1 MDAFQASRNP
11 AAKLAACQRQRAD
24 PLGDYDSLLPLS
36 PVLKHPCDDST
47 CNCAVSCSQLFG
59 NLGLGSPSQVTN
71 FFDGQKL
78 ARQEGQKRMKRER
91 QVAAAA
97 RKQAKAA
104 KAAEADTRGSD
115 DDDDDDDDDDG
126 LSPSRPHRR
135 RRMPTS
141 MSSTG
146 SREDPIQLDSDMSD
160 W

>member
-1 MDAFQASRNP
+1 MDAYEASRNQS
-11 AAKLAACQRQRAD
+11 AKLAACRRQRAD
-24 PLGDYDSLLPLS
+24 PNGDYDALLPLS
-36 PVLKHPCDDST
+36 PVLKHPCDDSA
-47 CNCAVSCSQLFG
+47 CNCTVSCSQLMG

-97 RKQAKAA
+97 RKAKAA
-104 KAAEADTRGSD
+104 KAAGADTRGSD

-126 LSPSRPHRR
+126 LSPSRPRRR

-141 MSSTG
+141 MSSSG
-146 SREDPIQLDSDMSD
+146 SREDPIELDSDMSD